1 MAGDGSLSPTA
12 STWAIRHRRHWQAA
26 LLHRSISR
34 LLAQLGLSRRRFIDP
49 NGENNRVLKKIIAK
63 YAGHTVHLDMK
74 KAGHVQG
81 DHASEI
87 SIRMSA
93 RA

>member
-1 MAGDGSLSPTA
+1 M
-12 STWAIRHRRHWQAA
+12 
-26 LLHRSISR
+26 
-34 LLAQLGLSRRRFIDP
+34 
-49 NGENNRVLKKIIAK
+49 VKKIIAK